1 MRAVINAGQ
10 QKLRLRAKPFA
21 RMDAVR
27 LVERSIRVNSKT
39 FYFATSLLPAARRRS
54 VRALYAFCRATDDL
68 VDVQHASVEQVEA
81 WRAAARRPQ
90 EQQTDPVLYAWAGV
104 RRHYGVDPRYE
115 DELVTGVAF
124 DTAPRR
130 YATWEDLERYCYHV
144 ASTVGL
150 LSMPIVGLRKGITLE
165 RAAPYAIKLGIA
177 LQLTNILRD
186 VGGDARNGRVYLP
199 ESDLAMF
206 GLTREDILARVQDE
220 RFDALMKFEI
230 QRARKL
236 YQEAM
241 PGIAML
247 SRGGQLAVGTAALL
261 YRAILDEIEAI
272 QYLVHHMRAYTSQ
285 RKKLAMLP
293 GILVS
298 VINLR
303 PEENPCGQFSRVEG
317 C

>member
-1 MRAVINAGQ
+1 MRAVMNAAQ
-10 QKLRLRAKPFA
+10 QKFHLRARSFSRA
-21 RMDAVR
+21 DAIR
-27 LVERSIRVNSKT
+27 FVERSIRVNSKT
-39 FYFATSLLPAARRRS
+39 FYLATSLLPAARRRA
-54 VRALYAFCRATDDL
+54 VRSLYAFCRATDDL
-68 VDVQHASVEQVEA
+68 VDIHHASAEQVED
-81 WRAAARRPQ
+81 WRAAACRPQ

-104 RRHYGVDPRYE
+104 RRHYAVDPRYE
-115 DELVTGVAF
+115 DELVTGVQF
-124 DTAPRR
+124 DTAPRS
-130 YATWEDLERYCYHV
+130 YATWEELEKYCYHV

-150 LSMPIVGLRKGITLE
+150 LSMPIVGLRKGTTFE

-247 SRGGQLAVGTAALL
+247 SRSGQIAVGTAALL

-272 QYLVHHMRAYTSQ
+272 HYLVHHMRAYTSQ

-293 GILVS
+293 RILFS

-303 PEENPCGQFSRVEG
+303 PEINPCGPSSRMEE

>member
-1 MRAVINAGQ
+1 MRAILNAGQ
-10 QKLRLRAKPFA
+10 HKLRLRARSFSRVEA
-21 RMDAVR
+21 IRF
-27 LVERSIRVNSKT
+27 VERSIRVNSKT

-68 VDVQHASVEQVEA
+68 VDVHHASAEQVEI
-81 WRAAARRPQ
+81 WRAAAQRPQ
-90 EQQTDPVLYAWAGV
+90 EQQTDPVLHAWAGV
-104 RRHYGVDPRYE
+104 RRHYAIDPRYE
-115 DELVTGVAF
+115 DELVTGVQL
-124 DTAPRR
+124 DTESRR
-130 YATWEDLERYCYHV
+130 YATWEELETYCYLV

-150 LSMPIVGLRKGITLE
+150 LSMPIVGLHKGITFE
-165 RAAPYAIKLGIA
+165 RAAPYAIRLGIA

-186 VGGDARNGRVYLP
+186 VGSDARNGRVYLP
-199 ESDLAMF
+199 ENDLAMF
-206 GLTREDILARVQDE
+206 GLTREDILAHVQDE

-247 SRGGQLAVGTAALL
+247 SRSGQLAVGTAALL
-261 YRAILDEIEAI
+261 YHAILDEIEAI
-272 QYLVHHMRAYTSQ
+272 HYLVHHMRAYTSR
-285 RKKLAMLP
+285 RKKLTMLP
-293 GILVS
+293 RILFS

-303 PEENPCGQFSRVEG
+303 ADLNPCGQTSRIEE

>member
-1 MRAVINAGQ
+1 MRAVLNAGQ
-10 QKLRLRAKPFA
+10 QKLRLRSRSFY
-21 RMDAVR
+21 RMEAVR

-68 VDVQHASVEQVEA
+68 VDVHHATAAQVKE
-81 WRAAARRPQ
+81 WRAAASRPQ
-90 EQQTDPVLYAWAGV
+90 EQQTDPVLYAWAAV
-104 RRHYGVDPRYE
+104 RRHYAIDPRYE
-115 DELVTGVAF
+115 DELVTGVEL
-124 DTAPRR
+124 DTEPRR
-130 YATWEDLERYCYHV
+130 YATWEELENYCYHV

-150 LSMPIVGLRKGITLE
+150 LSMPIVGLRKGITFE
-165 RAAPYAIKLGIA
+165 QAAPYAIKLGIA

-206 GLTREDILARVQDE
+206 GLTREDILAHVQDE

-230 QRARKL
+230 KRARKL

-247 SRGGQLAVGTAALL
+247 SLSGQLAVGTAALL

-272 QYLVHHMRAYTSQ
+272 HYLVHHMRAYTSQ

-293 GILVS
+293 SILFS

-303 PEENPCGQFSRVEG
+303 PEDNPCGKLPRMEE